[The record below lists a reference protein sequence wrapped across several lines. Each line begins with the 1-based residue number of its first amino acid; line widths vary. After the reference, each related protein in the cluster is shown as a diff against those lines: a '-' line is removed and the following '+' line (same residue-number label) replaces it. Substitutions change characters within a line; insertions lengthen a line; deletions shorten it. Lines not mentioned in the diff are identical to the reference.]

1 MWLGKILVKTTNKEK
16 IMPYSI
22 QLHNSLNKIAIQ
34 HKELAL
40 KFQEFARFVKDCT
53 QTPSVAN
60 HSIVVSLQHLDRGFF
75 TTSFARRTVSFVFS
89 SIIDEKENLQG
100 IVTTYIHSEFPE
112 SNQIKF
118 GEFTFDETGH
128 TNIKIPNEDSAI
140 NIANDFGTLHIVLFY
155 IRESLLKSNQHSC

>member
-1 MWLGKILVKTTNKEK
+1 
-16 IMPYSI
+16 MPYSI

-60 HSIVVSLQHLDRGFF
+60 QSIAVSLQHLDKGFF
-75 TTSFARRTVSFVFS
+75 TTTFARRTVSFVFS
-89 SIIDEKENLQG
+89 SLLDESGNLHG
-100 IVTTYIHSEFPE
+100 NVKTYVLTEFPE
-112 SNQIKF
+112 PKQIKF

-128 TNIKIPNEDSAI
+128 TDIKIPNEDAQI
-140 NIANDFGTLHIVLFY
+140 NIANDFGTLHIALYF
-155 IRESLLKSNQHSC
+155 IRESLLKSSQNNKRLDDQG

>member
-1 MWLGKILVKTTNKEK
+1 
-16 IMPYSI
+16 MPYSI

-60 HSIVVSLQHLDRGFF
+60 QSITVSLQHLDKGFF
-75 TTSFARRTVSFVFS
+75 TTSFARRTVTFVFTS
-89 SIIDEKENLQG
+89 LLDESGNLQG
-100 IVTTYIHSEFPE
+100 NVKTYVQAEFPE
-112 SNQIKF
+112 PKQIKF

-128 TNIKIPNEDSAI
+128 TNIKIPNEDAQI
-140 NIANDFGTLHIVLFY
+140 NIANDFGTLHIALYF
-155 IRESLLKSNQHSC
+155 IRESLLKSSQNNKRLDDQG